1 MIHTP
6 LGLVAEITPLFT
18 RSMHFYPDVAFYIK
32 KCNYLSA
39 EKLRWK
45 QQKCHHTLK
54 RAKPSEWWQAPWL
67 SDKRAAGFNTLH
79 TLLIR
84 SLWCSQLRKLVR
96 HQKSLWYRMLL
107 LRIALIPGYSF
118 LVSYSIDVEQAPHRA
133 SSCYYLII
141 HTEYVLYICPP
152 PPSPLKKKET
162 RSLNTWHCHMRQSYS
177 PHPY

>member
-118 LVSYSIDVEQAPHRA
+118 LFHWCWAGASQSFLLLLSYYPHWIC
-133 SSCYYLII
+133 SLYL
-141 HTEYVLYICPP
+141 PP
-152 PPSPLKKKET
+152 PP
-162 RSLNTWHCHMRQSYS
+162 R
-177 PHPY
+177 HPP